1 MKLTYTTIA
10 LLTAAALFSSCE
22 KETKVSTDAP
32 AETSSAVSTDTYP
45 MKTCPVSGEELGS
58 MGEPVIVEHG
68 GTTVKLCCKSCIEDF
83 NKDPG
88 KYTAMVK
95 QAKAD

>member
-1 MKLTYTTIA
+1 
-10 LLTAAALFSSCE
+10 
-22 KETKVSTDAP
+22 
-32 AETSSAVSTDTYP
+32 

-58 MGEPVIVEHG
+58 MGKPVIVEHE

-83 NKDPG
+83 NADPE

-95 QAKAD
+95 EAAK